1 MLYTGCIKKGNATL
15 ACYHELYIK
24 FNYLFFLRWE
34 LHVKLLS
41 EYRIFLIWDLNLSRL
56 DQDGATHVQ
65 ASSFGKY
72 LAILHRNSLS
82 D

>member
-1 MLYTGCIKKGNATL
+1 
-15 ACYHELYIK
+15 
-24 FNYLFFLRWE
+24 
-34 LHVKLLS
+34 
-41 EYRIFLIWDLNLSRL
+41 L